1 MTATSPALAT
11 APVRRGTAA
20 AYVRYEML
28 RTFRN
33 VRFFAFSLV
42 FPLVLFF
49 LVAGTN
55 RHEHVAD
62 IPFPLYYMTSMA
74 AWGAMS
80 AVIAGGAR
88 IAAERAIGWNRQLRV
103 TPLSVRAYLG
113 SKVLTGY
120 AMALISIALLYG
132 AGLSLGVH
140 LPIDRWI
147 VMTLL
152 LLVGLVPFA
161 VMGVLIGHVVSTDS
175 MGPAMGGTTAIF
187 ALLGGVWGPIAEHGF
202 VHSLSELIPSHWLV
216 EASHVALGGGVW
228 PARGFVVIG
237 VWTLVLARLAARAWA
252 RDTQRA

>member
-1 MTATSPALAT
+1 
-11 APVRRGTAA
+11 V
-20 AYVRYEML
+20 V
-28 RTFRN
+28 
-33 VRFFAFSLV
+33 
-42 FPLVLFF
+42 PLVLFF
-49 LVAGTN
+49 LVAGTH

-62 IPFPLYYMTSMA
+62 IPFPLYSMTSRA

-88 IAAERAIGWNRQLRV
+88 IAAERAIGGNRQLRV